1 MFDSND
7 PNKDGASM
15 TARELK
21 YTYIEEAMS
30 ILDNEEVM
38 KKVLYTIHRCK
49 KAIEGKKI
57 GEKDLIAGSIP
68 TLQFTREQ
76 LITELQESEA
86 DRKAGCFRQSED
98 VFRDMEEKFPFL
110 CK

>member
-1 MFDSND
+1 
-7 PNKDGASM
+7 M

-49 KAIEGKKI
+49 K
-57 GEKDLIAGSIP
+57 DLMSGGIP
-68 TLQFTREQ
+68 ALQFTREQ